1 MGLPMAKAKI
11 NFEIDEE
18 ILANAKAFVAKNGGS
33 LNKLVTALF
42 ATLDQDERMRGS
54 AIDPATS
61 VLLDAS
67 AGKISILEAAS
78 RLKLP
83 DAGYVLQRLTA
94 EKLPLPRLSELELE
108 KLASESFDAL
118 SECKIPPA
126 PTAKKR
132 RPMTAA
138 R

>member
-1 MGLPMAKAKI
+1 MAKAKI

-78 RLKLP
+78 RLNLP

-108 KLASESFDAL
+108 KLAAESFDAL
-118 SECKIPPA
+118 SECKVVLAPA
-126 PTAKKR
+126 AKKR
-132 RPMTAA
+132 RPMSAA
-138 R
+138 K

>member
-1 MGLPMAKAKI
+1 MAKAKI

-18 ILANAKAFVAKNGGS
+18 ILANAKAFVARNGGS

-78 RLKLP
+78 RLNLP

-108 KLASESFDAL
+108 KLAAESFDAL
-118 SECKIPPA
+118 SECKILPA
-126 PTAKKR
+126 ATAKKR
-132 RPMTAA
+132 RPMSAA
-138 R
+138 K